1 MNPRHTMEN
10 RQNKDITKELVPIEV
25 SQAIVEKKDDDLER
39 ALDND
44 NEDIDDKENQVENI
58 EDSKPS
64 SEKKDIDAKN
74 QEKKDQKPFSEKKD
88 IDTKQQE
95 EKDQKLA

>member
-1 MNPRHTMEN
+1 MNSRHTMEN

-39 ALDND
+39 ALDN
-44 NEDIDDKENQVENI
+44 EDIDDKENQVENI

-64 SEKKDIDAKN
+64 SEKKDID
-74 QEKKDQKPFSEKKD
+74 
-88 IDTKQQE
+88 TKQQE
-95 EKDQKLA
+95 EKDQKSA